1 VFVANNLS
9 APSLAANLSPG
20 TMGTMSASFE
30 QWLEF
35 VFNNPVRKRAWYW
48 DEDFEPR
55 WEALELRDALI
66 VQYMTRLFLEPGGL
80 RPYSIDQVE
89 QGLWFLL
96 GESSPGCSSKALLR
110 REAAIVDRVACIH
123 AMSTFFRNFIL
134 AVTPGHFD
142 PKAPIIG
149 VTGSAY
155 MWWDIFPM
163 QSYLRSHVPG
173 PTRAAALL
181 SKLAVFKPNAEL
193 YSAVLKEMADEMEF
207 EIEPE
212 IHQATLSV
220 MSEVLDLPSETC
232 QFSALHGL
240 GHWHAHHPEQVEQI
254 VDAFLTRHKDLRP
267 HLIEYAGRA
276 RLGSVL

>member
-1 VFVANNLS
+1 MDTVS
-9 APSLAANLSPG
+9 A
-20 TMGTMSASFE
+20 TFE

-35 VFNNPVRKRAWYW
+35 VFNNPVRKHEWYW
-48 DEDFEPR
+48 DEDFDSR
-55 WEALELRDALI
+55 WEALELSDALI
-66 VQYMTRLFLEPGGL
+66 VQYVTRLFLEPGVL
-80 RPYSIDQVE
+80 RPYSLDQVE

-110 REAAIVDRVACIH
+110 REAALLDRVACIH
-123 AMSTFFRNFIL
+123 AMSSFFRDFIL
-134 AVTPGHFD
+134 AVTPRHFD
-142 PKAPIIG
+142 PEAPTIG
-149 VTGSAY
+149 VTGAAC

-163 QSYLRSHVPG
+163 RFYLRSHVPE
-173 PTRAAALL
+173 P
-181 SKLAVFKPNAEL
+181 AEL
-193 YSAVLKEMADEMEF
+193 LAMREKFDQLGIDLSNVLKL

-212 IHQATLSV
+212 IHQATLRV

-254 VDAFLTRHKDLRP
+254 VDTFLARHKDLRP
-267 HLIEYAGRA
+267 DLIEYASRA

>member
-1 VFVANNLS
+1 MN
-9 APSLAANLSPG
+9 
-20 TMGTMSASFE
+20 TMSATFE

-35 VFNNPVRKRAWYW
+35 VFNNPVREHEWYW
-48 DEDFEPR
+48 DEDFDSR
-55 WEALELRDALI
+55 WEALELSDALI
-66 VQYMTRLFLEPGGL
+66 VQYMTRLFLEPGVL
-80 RPYSIDQVE
+80 RSYSLDQVE

-110 REAAIVDRVACIH
+110 HKAALLDRVACIH
-123 AMSTFFRNFIL
+123 AMSSFFRNFIL
-134 AVTPGHFD
+134 AVTPGPFD
-142 PKAPIIG
+142 PKAPTIG
-149 VTGSAY
+149 VTGAAY
-155 MWWDIFPM
+155 MWWDISPM
-163 QSYLRSHVPG
+163 RFYLRSHVPG
-173 PTRAAALL
+173 PTGPAALL
-181 SKLAVFKPNAEL
+181 SILEKWKLGAEL
-193 YSAVLKEMADEMEF
+193 HDAVLKGMADELEL

-240 GHWHAHHPEQVEQI
+240 GHWHAQHPEQVEQI

-267 HLIEYAGRA
+267 HLIEYASRA